1 MRLRNILVLCAVF
14 GFSLGLAS
22 CGKKAEE
29 PKPADTVTTPAPAPM
44 PEPAPAPMDSTMDT
58 TKKM

>member
-29 PKPADTVTTPAPAPM
+29 PMPADTVTAPAPM
-44 PEPAPAPMDSTMDT
+44 PEPAPAPVDTTADT
-58 TKKM
+58 TKM

>member
-29 PKPADTVTTPAPAPM
+29 PKPADTVVAPAPM
-44 PEPAPAPMDSTMDT
+44 PEPAPAPAPDT
-58 TKKM
+58 TAPAK

>member
-1 MRLRNILVLCAVF
+1 MRLRNILVLTAVF

-29 PKPADTVTTPAPAPM
+29 TKPADTVVAPAPM
-44 PEPAPAPMDSTMDT
+44 PEPAPAPAPDSTMDT

>member
-14 GFSLGLAS
+14 GFSLGLSS

-29 PKPADTVTTPAPAPM
+29 TKPVDTVVTPVPAPM
-44 PEPAPAPMDSTMDT
+44 PEPAPAPADSTADT
-58 TKKM
+58 TKH

>member
-29 PKPADTVTTPAPAPM
+29 PKPDTTVVAPPPAP
-44 PEPAPAPMDSTMDT
+44 PEPAPAVDTTMDT

>member
-29 PKPADTVTTPAPAPM
+29 PKPDTTVVVPPAP
-44 PEPAPAPMDSTMDT
+44 PEPAPALDTTVIIDST
-58 TKKM
+58 KK

>member
-29 PKPADTVTTPAPAPM
+29 PKPADTVVAPAPM
-44 PEPAPAPMDSTMDT
+44 PEPAPAPVDT
-58 TKKM
+58 DTVVVPK

>member
-44 PEPAPAPMDSTMDT
+44 PEPAPAPAPDT
-58 TKKM
+58 TAPAK